1 MFINIENNVI
11 LKGSVENKIGLRFFL
26 CVLIAEAKEEKLII
40 EG

>member
-26 CVLIAEAKEEKLII
+26 LIFIAEAKKKS
-40 EG
+40 